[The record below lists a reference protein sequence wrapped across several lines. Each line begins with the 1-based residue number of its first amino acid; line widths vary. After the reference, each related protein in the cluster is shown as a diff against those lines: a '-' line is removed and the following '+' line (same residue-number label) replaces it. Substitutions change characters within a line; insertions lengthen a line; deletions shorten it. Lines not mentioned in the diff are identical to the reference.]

1 MMPSQK
7 KYETLLRQWMLL
19 KILSPY
25 KQTTQQI
32 HQRLIEQNVI
42 VDENTTLRDL
52 KKLEEVG
59 LPINST
65 DTKPINWSIKK
76 EWQDKIVGMTDG
88 EALLALLVKE
98 YLRDVL
104 PITMTKQLDDLF
116 AMAQKKLN
124 THHAN
129 QANQWFNKIR
139 VIAAQQPQL
148 APIIQDNIK
157 HTITQA
163 LIDNQVIRAKYKG
176 YDSLLSP
183 LALVMRGQV
192 IYLAAIDFN
201 EPDKVKHFALHR
213 FNDAEIAYGEPFYS
227 PENFNIDTLLK
238 EGWGHFQ
245 HQQDEKKIRL
255 ECWCD
260 PNLKNYLEEMPLAD
274 NQWLDFTNPVNG
286 RYWLK
291 VYLPYTWQL
300 KQWLLSQGSR
310 IEVLKPVWLREALQE
325 EIQAMLN
332 YYQS

>member
-52 KKLEEVG
+52 RKLEEAG

-76 EWQDKIVGMTDG
+76 EWQDKIVGMTDN
-88 EALLALLVKE
+88 EALLVLLVKE
-98 YLRDVL
+98 YLQEIL
-104 PITMTKQLDDLF
+104 PSTMTKQLNELF
-116 AMAQKKLN
+116 VMAEKKLN

-148 APIIQDNIK
+148 APTIQDNIK
-157 HTITQA
+157 QTITQA

-176 YDSLLSP
+176 YESLLSP
-183 LALVMRGQV
+183 LALVMRGQA
-192 IYLAAIDFN
+192 IYLAATDFN

-213 FNDAEIAYGEPFYS
+213 FNEAEMAYGEPFYS
-227 PENFNIDTLLK
+227 PENFSIDKLLE

-245 HQQDEKKIRL
+245 HQQDEKMIRL
-255 ECWCD
+255 ECWCHVD
-260 PNLKNYLEEMPLAD
+260 LKRHLAEMRLAD
-274 NQWLDFTNPVNG
+274 NQWLDFTKPVNG

-291 VYLPYTWQL
+291 VELPYTWQL

-310 IEVLKPVWLREALQE
+310 IEVIKPVWLREELTE
-325 EIQAMLN
+325 EIVTMLKN
-332 YYQS
+332 YQ